1 MRRILPTFPVL
12 ILLILLSGCATTKPP
27 SRNPRVEIQLVEANQ
42 MLDSLNEETQGYY
55 ADVAAVRHD
64 TAVLT
69 THPGWPE
76 MQSLLEEMAES
87 EGNADAARIG
97 RETKR
102 WSKRW
107 GMPWE
112 EMFAGYMDLVKR
124 CSGLE
129 ARRIGLQS
137 RLLAAQARF
146 LGVAAMEYS
155 EGRIEE
161 GESMEAIVAVLTRSA
176 EELNTYSVN
185 ELGLYD

>member
-1 MRRILPTFPVL
+1 MSRVSPVFPVL
-12 ILLILLSGCATTKPP
+12 IWLILLSGCATTPP
-27 SRNPRVEIQLVEANQ
+27 PQNPRVEVQLVEANQ
-42 MLDSLNEETQGYY
+42 MLDSLNEETQSYY
-55 ADVAAVRHD
+55 TDVAAVRHD
-64 TAVLT
+64 TAALT

-76 MQSLLEEMAES
+76 MRSFIEEMPES
-87 EGNADAARIG
+87 EGNADAARMA

-107 GMPWE
+107 GMPWG
-112 EMFAGYMDLVKR
+112 EMFARYMDLVKR

-146 LGVAAMEYS
+146 LGVAAMEYAD
-155 EGRIEE
+155 GRIEE

-176 EELNTYSVN
+176 EELDTYSVN